1 MTEII
6 DRSKISYE
14 CKTTGF
20 NHYLLRVS
28 YQMPTYLRQ
37 QTFAITDS
45 ELTVSELSIAV
56 WAVKDIVE
64 DAESYVLL
72 KLLRMMTEDLENHIW
87 KTHTETTQAILA
99 AFDPKR
105 KDEK

>member
-14 CKTTGF
+14 CETAGF
-20 NHYLLRVS
+20 NHYLLWVS

-37 QTFAITDS
+37 QTFAITH
-45 ELTVSELSIAV
+45 SELSVAV